1 MNDEKLS
8 LLIRRFAIAAQAH
21 QAALEDMDENRANAH
36 AQIITGLYTAIIR
49 EGNVGRE
56 ALLTLLDSESQ
67 VVAGMAAVFSLRYN
81 PSRSLEVLHRLADKE
96 GLLGFRARVAIER
109 LENGEMG
116 DPLKGSVKRGSVA
129 IETAAPRE

>member
-1 MNDEKLS
+1 MLQRCETNMNNEKLS
-8 LLIRRFAIAAQAH
+8 LVLRRFAIAAQAH
-21 QAALEDMDENRANAH
+21 QTALEDMDENRANAH

-81 PSRSLEVLHRLADKE
+81 PSRSLGTLRRLADKE
-96 GLLGFRARVAIER
+96 GLLGFRA
-109 LENGEMG
+109 
-116 DPLKGSVKRGSVA
+116 SVA
-129 IETAAPRE
+129 LERWENDEWDEP